1 MKVKYTFRLNDEM
14 DPWAGFIY
22 LLSISVDNF
31 FMRPIRTSTY
41 MDTIIR

>member
-1 MKVKYTFRLNDEM
+1 MEVRDTFRLKEGL

-22 LLSISVDNF
+22 LLLIFLDHF
-31 FMRPIRTSTY
+31 YMRPIRTSTY